1 MSTPPEHNVQLTY
14 EQMQQVQQAM
24 YFLAQNRNTPLFLPG
39 NPTNG
44 PTMYPPPNHAGLPQ
58 YAAQAGIPA
67 PPGIFPQPMHTVASS
82 ASIPPS
88 FQTSIPGSSRSSSSS
103 IPPPAV
109 EVLES
114 LRSSCTIAS
123 SQNVAKERRTSYENM
138 AQNQAKR
145 GRSHAF
151 PGASPAA
158 NSDFVDYLL
167 VLQVHSVS
175 QLPSFLCCGW
185 F

>member
-103 IPPPAV
+103 IPPPGSGGSGVFAIIMHHC
-109 EVLES
+109 ELAKCCQRTKDELREHGTES
-114 LRSSCTIAS
+114 GEKR
-123 SQNVAKERRTSYENM
+123 KEPCVPR
-138 AQNQAKR
+138 
-145 GRSHAF
+145 
-151 PGASPAA
+151 
-158 NSDFVDYLL
+158 
-167 VLQVHSVS
+167 
-175 QLPSFLCCGW
+175 C
-185 F
+185 